1 MLKAVQGSARVLLQ
15 GKIVGDLVFR
25 AGGSTFRYTDDLL
38 DPEHQVLGQ
47 VFEESPRQ
55 QFREPVGLPAWFANL
70 LPEQG
75 SGLRRYYASR
85 YGEREL
91 DDARLL
97 LTLGGDLPGAATVEP
112 VDVPAEG
119 VLVEAAETL
128 IAGDGLHLSALAGA
142 QLKMSVLRDG
152 DRLTLPASGE
162 SGGWIAKLPDR
173 LFPGLAENELLM
185 MRWAALAGLD
195 VPRVD
200 LVPAAGIPPLFGAR
214 LEPGASVYV
223 VERFDRT
230 TGGRRVHMEDLAQ
243 VAGRLPIHRDHDATY
258 DGIGRLLL
266 GLTGSAGFAE
276 YLRRLVAMV
285 LMGNGDAHL
294 KNWSIWYPDGR
305 TAALAP
311 AYDLVCTTIYS
322 NLPNR
327 LTFPVGGINRP
338 DAVTVDALLAVAAT
352 AGFPTDDAAEIV
364 KSAGRALTEAWLA
377 VRHEGR
383 NPDLVEHLDRR
394 LDRHPLLH

>member
-1 MLKAVQGSARVLLQ
+1 MLKAVNGSARVLLR
-15 GKIVGDLVFR
+15 GRAVGELEFR

-55 QFREPVGLPAWFANL
+55 RFRQQVGLPNWFANL

-85 YGEREL
+85 FGEREL

-97 LTLGGDLPGAATVEP
+97 LSLGNDLPGAAVVEP
-112 VDVPAEG
+112 VDVPTEG
-119 VLVEAAETL
+119 VLVESAEARL
-128 IAGDGLHLSALAGA
+128 AGDGLHLSALAGA

-152 DRLTLPASGE
+152 NRLTLPASGE
-162 SGGWIAKLPDR
+162 SSGWIAKLPDR

-185 MRWAALAGLD
+185 MRWAARAGLD
-195 VPRVD
+195 VPPAD
-200 LVPAAGIPPLFGAR
+200 LVPAAGIPRLFDTV

-230 TGGRRVHMEDLAQ
+230 PSGRRVHMEDLAQ
-243 VAGRLPIHRDHDATY
+243 VTGRLPSHRDRDATY
-258 DGIGRLLL
+258 EGIGRLLL
-266 GLTGSAGFAE
+266 ALTGPAGFAE

-305 TAALAP
+305 SAGLSP
-311 AYDLVCTTIYS
+311 AYDLVCTTIYTS
-322 NLPNR
+322 LPNR
-327 LTFPVGGINRP
+327 LTFPLGGRGRA
-338 DAVTVDALLAVAAT
+338 DTVDLDALLRVAAT
-352 AGFPTDDAAEIV
+352 AGFPLDDAAEIV
-364 KSAGRALTEAWLA
+364 GSASRALGEAWSA
-377 VRHEGR
+377 VRQEVHH
-383 NPDLVEHLDRR
+383 PALVKHLDER
-394 LDRHPLLH
+394 LGRHPLLS